1 MTDSLQKPAGPSPL
15 AAKHLD
21 LGNRYQA
28 NRKIEEA
35 AAEFR
40 RAVTADPTW
49 PQSHAALG
57 SAQIDLGDFEEAIRC
72 LEEAIRL
79 QPGYAS
85 AFHALGHLVRQG
97 EYRFS
102 DDQIQRVRELI
113 GSNTAVDEDVCALQ
127 HTLGDILAADA
138 QYDEAFHA
146 YAKANAIEYRL
157 RSGEGS
163 TFDAETFESQIEATM
178 CAFDQ
183 EFLQS
188 ASTWGL
194 QSELPVFVVGMLRS
208 GTTLVEQ
215 ILTAHPHIE
224 GVGERPD
231 LSQHFLAAC
240 EDDPRNARFL
250 DEKLMQVYAKRYL
263 RDLENPAAA
272 ATRIIDKTLS
282 NFLFLGLI
290 ASMFPKAR
298 IIYCRR
304 QLRDIAISCF
314 FQRFADVNW
323 SSRLEDIGV
332 SCRGYTRL
340 MNHWQQVLPG
350 RIHSVAY
357 EELVT
362 DSENVCRGLLDFCGL
377 PWSDACLEFHRQRT
391 AIRTASRV
399 QVRQPFYTK
408 AVGRWENYAAHL
420 AALEPFLE

>member
-1 MTDSLQKPAGPSPL
+1 MTDSSQKPAGPSPL

-102 DDQIQRVRELI
+102 DGQIQCVRELL
-113 GSNTAVDEDVCALQ
+113 GSNTAADEDVCALQ

-163 TFDAETFESQIEATM
+163 TFDAETFESQIEATIS
-178 CAFDQ
+178 AFDQ
-183 EFLQS
+183 EFIHS

-263 RDLENPAAA
+263 RDLENPGAA

-323 SSRLEDIGV
+323 SSRLEDIGI

-377 PWSDACLEFHRQRT
+377 PWSDNCLEFHRQRT

-408 AVGRWENYAAHL
+408 AVGRWENYADHL